1 MDKQYRKT
9 RLNPSKL
16 LVLLMYGTYPYV
28 FVETHSNDSKKLTLT
43 IGKFAKLMRV
53 RNAHIVEYCQW
64 LEKMG
69 YIIITNITDDKI
81 TVILSIPP
89 LFNGEAV

>member
-1 MDKQYRKT
+1 MNSSTRKT

-16 LVLLMYGTYPYV
+16 LVLLMFGSYPYV
-28 FVETHSNDSKKLTLT
+28 EVTSLSSGSKKLTLT

-64 LEKMG
+64 LEQMNFIDIVSIDKTTVEL
-69 YIIITNITDDKI
+69 IIY
-81 TVILSIPP
+81 IPP
-89 LFNGEAV
+89 MFNTYGG